1 MELAATSP
9 HPRNSA
15 STHSIGNKI
24 FFRSSRGNL
33 ALNQLG
39 EEAKTEQNLRDFS
52 GTRGIRNTHLT
63 DKSEEGRKRRGRV
76 PLRAYRIITG
86 QSHRVSPRIALVRVS
101 RARKTRHYAGRHAT
115 FLRSREKK
123 GREFST
129 LFLDQ

>member
-24 FFRSSRGNL
+24 FFRPSRGNL

-52 GTRGIRNTHLT
+52 GTRGIRNIHLT
-63 DKSEEGRKRRGRV
+63 DKSEGGGKRRGRV

-101 RARKTRHYAGRHAT
+101 RARKTRHYARRHAT